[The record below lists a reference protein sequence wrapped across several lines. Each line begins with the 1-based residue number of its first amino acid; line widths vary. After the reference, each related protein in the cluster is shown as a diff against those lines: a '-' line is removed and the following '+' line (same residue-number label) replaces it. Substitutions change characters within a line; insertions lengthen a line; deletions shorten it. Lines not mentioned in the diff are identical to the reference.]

1 MTAQSGRGFLKG
13 LVTDPSGAVV
23 VQATVTLTSPSG
35 QTFTADSNH
44 QGAYDIK
51 NIAPGK
57 YSLTVT
63 SKGFSPYQLTDV
75 EIPAEGQ
82 TLDVQ
87 LGIEA
92 AKQQVTVEDE
102 GTNVEVSASSNASQ
116 TVIKGKDL
124 EALSDDPDELSD
136 ELQALAGP
144 SAGPNGGQIYIDGFT
159 NGQLPPKNTIREIR
173 VNQNPFSAQFDSL
186 GYGRVE
192 VFTKPGSDK
201 FHGQFMFMDNS
212 SILNSKSPFA
222 PNQPDYNTRMINAN
236 VSGPIS
242 KKASFFF
249 NVEQRNIDD
258 VSVINALYD
267 PATGDPLNATVRNP
281 HTRTNIS
288 PRVDYQLST
297 NNTLTARYEFERDNE
312 DNRGISTYT
321 LPSQAYNDRETNHEL
336 QLSDTQVLSPRVI
349 NETRFQ
355 FTRDNQNQFAIDNS
369 PTINVMQAFTGGG
382 NSLGTVGDTNN
393 RYELQYYTS
402 MALGKH
408 FIKYGG
414 RLRASHEISTS
425 TSGFNGTFTFNSLT
439 DYLNNNPSQFT
450 RTFGVPSATV
460 NYVDVGVYAEDDWR
474 IRPNL
479 TLSYGLRLESQNQI
493 GDHAD
498 WAPRIGIAWG
508 LGSGKSAPKTVLRA
522 GFGMFYDRFSQG
534 LILTSIRQNG
544 SNQVQYISLDPASFY
559 PAIPDQNS
567 PDLVG
572 SSPTIR
578 RISPNLHSPY
588 TIQTA
593 VTLER
598 QLGKAGTASVTYLN
612 SRGEDTFVSQNINA
626 PTLYDPADPCANR
639 PLGDCNNVYQYQS
652 AGIFR
657 QNQLIANVRMNTAKF
672 SLFSF
677 YMLNYANSDTSGAG
691 SFPSNPY
698 NLMADYGRAS
708 FDTRNRFVLGGS
720 FNAPY
725 HFTFSPFIIANS
737 GRPFTITLG
746 QDLNGDSIYNDRPT
760 IATDLNRPSVVQ
772 TKYGN
777 FDTNPIAG
785 QMLVPINSETGPASF
800 TINMRVA
807 KVFGFGKEGASGSGP
822 QGGGGGGDRRHGP
835 GGFGG
840 PRGGHGPWGGG
851 ATTNRRYN
859 LTLSLHAINLL
870 NTVNYGSPVG
880 NLSSPDFGISKTLQG
895 GPFGSNVAVRR
906 FFMQAQFSF

>member
-23 VQATVTLTSPSG
+23 VQATITLTSPSG
-35 QTFTADSNH
+35 QTFTAESNH

-51 NIAPGK
+51 NIEPGK
-57 YSLTVT
+57 YNLTVT

-75 EIPAEGQ
+75 DIPAEGQ

-87 LGIEA
+87 LDIEA

-102 GTNVEVSASSNASQ
+102 GTNVEISASSNASQ

-222 PNQPDYNTRMINAN
+222 PDQPDYNTRMINGN
-236 VSGPIS
+236 VSGPIN

-267 PATGDPLNATVRNP
+267 PATGDPLNTTVRNP

-355 FTRDNQNQFAIDNS
+355 FTRDNENQFAIDNS

-393 RYELQYYTS
+393 RYEVQNYTS

-425 TSGFNGTFTFNSLT
+425 TSGFNGTFTFNSLD

-450 RTFGVPSATV
+450 RTFGVRSATV
-460 NYVDVGVYAEDDWR
+460 NYVDVGLYAEDDWR

-498 WAPRIGIAWG
+498 WAPRVGIAWG

-534 LILTSIRQNG
+534 LVLTSIRQNG

-578 RISPNLHSPY
+578 RISPKLHSPY
-588 TIQTA
+588 TMQTA

-626 PTLYDPADPCANR
+626 PTFYDPADPCANR
-639 PLGDCNNVYQYQS
+639 PLGGCSNVYQYQS

-657 QNQLIANVRMNTAKF
+657 QNQLIANIRMNTAKF

-746 QDLNGDSIYNDRPT
+746 QDLNGDSIFNDRPT

-777 FDTNPIAG
+777 FDTNPIPG
-785 QMLVPINSETGPASF
+785 QTLVPINSETGPAAF
-800 TINMRVA
+800 TINMRVS
-807 KVFGFGKEGASGSGP
+807 KVFGFGKEGASGSTS
-822 QGGGGGGDRRHGP
+822 QGGGGGDRRHGP

-859 LTLSLHAINLL
+859 LTLSMHVINLL

-880 NLSSPDFGISKTLQG
+880 NLSSPDFGVSKTLQG

-906 FFMQAQFSF
+906 VFMQAQFSF